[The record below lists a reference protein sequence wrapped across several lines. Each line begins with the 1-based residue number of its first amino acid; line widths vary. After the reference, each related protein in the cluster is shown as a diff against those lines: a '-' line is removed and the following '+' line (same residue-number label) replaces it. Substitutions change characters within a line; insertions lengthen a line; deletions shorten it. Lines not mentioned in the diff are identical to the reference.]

1 MQCRQLPT
9 CPWDHFQCFCS
20 PVPPCTAGG
29 SLLGRCLCGSFCF
42 SVTCVGFPQPPKRIL
57 CVAGLCTLD
66 SQFLRPTLCVARLV
80 YPCFSSRCGLCVAGL
95 VWTCLGCLCSPSAL
109 GGLCAVVSIHCLHS
123 FSQGLFV
130 LSAVPGG
137 LCVLPKSVCLPSI
150 GTPVPPFVPAV
161 CLASDTRLP
170 GLALCAARVVRT
182 GWVCLHWLR
191 LSAVSN
197 SAGFICHATWR
208 PGVFCCRLE
217 VAL

>member
-1 MQCRQLPT
+1 MDPFALQRLV
-9 CPWDHFQCFCS
+9 WASLS
-20 PVPPCTAGG
+20 PLSSPCV
-29 SLLGRCLCGSFCF
+29 LR
-42 SVTCVGFPQPPKRIL
+42 
-57 CVAGLCTLD
+57 GLCALD
-66 SQFLRPTLCVARLV
+66 SVPEVHPLRRSLV
-80 YPCFSSRCGLCVAGL
+80 CACLGFQDTHSASPGLCPLVSALRAGPGVTGL
-95 VWTCLGCLCSPSAL
+95 VWNCFGSRCLPYASW
-109 GGLCAVVSIHCLHS
+109 GLCALVSFHCLHS
-123 FSQGLFV
+123 LLRGLFV